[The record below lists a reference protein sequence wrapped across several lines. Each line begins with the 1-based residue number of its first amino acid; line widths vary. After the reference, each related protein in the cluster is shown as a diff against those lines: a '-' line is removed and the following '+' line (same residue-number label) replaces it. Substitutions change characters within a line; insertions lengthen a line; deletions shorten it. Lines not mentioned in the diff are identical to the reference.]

1 MLGMGSHSR
10 DLGMNSHSFLFKCNN
25 FLIQQAGMVLYSFV
39 KAFIRKAYFGSK
51 FKYLTTIQMGI
62 VLVLCSNI
70 QSSILSWIQNPSNW
84 MLKEVSTNGEEMS
97 ITYGKFCFTCE
108 NVSTNLILRTL
119 STLKQLICKYIVQG
133 QRKVFLSA
141 DSH

>member
-1 MLGMGSHSR
+1 
-10 DLGMNSHSFLFKCNN
+10 
-25 FLIQQAGMVLYSFV
+25 MVLYSFV
-39 KAFIRKAYFGSK
+39 KAYIRKAYFGSK
-51 FKYLTTIQMGI
+51 FKYPTTIQTGI

-119 STLKQLICKYIVQG
+119 STLKQLICKYIVPLKRQTDCNPAMIILYFEVLDEALLL
-133 QRKVFLSA
+133 KNKCFL
-141 DSH
+141 DLSHN